1 MHVQEEVEEQNVNS
15 HKFFPSLLIWVI
27 CIFFGVYKFLN
38 GSVRFFMHK
47 DVSRRVR
54 KSQNK
59 YVSIKKKC
67 SIQELNRGPHNII
80 VV

>member
-1 MHVQEEVEEQNVNS
+1 MHVQEEVEGQNVNS

-27 CIFFGVYKFLN
+27 CILFGVYKFLN

-47 DVSRRVR
+47 YVSRRVR

-59 YVSIKKKC
+59 YVSKKKKC
-67 SIQELNRGPHNII
+67 SIQELNRGCHNII

>member
-1 MHVQEEVEEQNVNS
+1 MHVQEEVEGQNVNS

-27 CIFFGVYKFLN
+27 CILFGVYKFLN
-38 GSVRFFMHK
+38 G
-47 DVSRRVR
+47 RVR

-59 YVSIKKKC
+59 YVSKKKKC